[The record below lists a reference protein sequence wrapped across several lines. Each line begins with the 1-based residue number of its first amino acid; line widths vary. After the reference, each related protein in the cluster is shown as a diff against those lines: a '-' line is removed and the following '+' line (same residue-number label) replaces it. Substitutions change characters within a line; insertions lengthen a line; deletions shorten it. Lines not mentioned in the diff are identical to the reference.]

1 MIMQSVYQASVGQNY
16 REPAIVE
23 AVIRRNWY
31 AVFTIP
37 QNEKSVVRHL
47 DLRNVESFL
56 PCYETIRLWKN
67 RQRAKVILPLFPT
80 YLFVHIKHHERGKVL
95 QAPGVLQIVGNGRDA
110 IPLPDHEVELL
121 RSGVTHKKIE
131 PYRKLVVGDKVRLKC
146 GIMQGVQG
154 LLVRKNDSLRFVFT
168 VELINQSASMEVDAA
183 DLEPVVN

>member
-1 MIMQSVYQASVGQNY
+1 MIMQGLYQASVGQAY
-16 REPAIVE
+16 REPAILE
-23 AVIRRNWY
+23 AAVKQNWY

-37 QNEKSVVRHL
+37 QSEKSVVKHL

-67 RQRAKVILPLFPT
+67 RQRVKVILPLFPT

-95 QAPGVLQIVGNGRDA
+95 QAQGVIQIVGTGRES
-110 IPLPDHEVELL
+110 IPLPDHEIELL
-121 RSGVTHKKIE
+121 RSGVSQKKIE
-131 PYRKLVVGDKVRLKC
+131 PYRELVVGDKVRLKC

-168 VELINQSASMEVDAA
+168 LELINQSASIEFDAA
-183 DLEPVVN
+183 DLEPVVR